1 MYHIKGSVEPMTVRQ
16 ILTVGTPSLRER
28 SEKVSKSEIRS
39 PMMRR
44 LVRDMTDTLAVAK
57 GIGLAAP
64 QIGEQLRVVLFD
76 VPEDNGYAED
86 GQGLTRTICINP
98 EITVLD
104 GPSAGYWEG
113 CLSVPGKRGFVERPQ
128 HIRLDFLDLA
138 AKLRS
143 MEFEGFLSTVCQHE
157 IDHLDGVLY
166 IDRITEPQ
174 LLMAEAD
181 FNEQVD

>member
-1 MYHIKGSVEPMTVRQ
+1 MSIRE
-16 ILTVGTPSLRER
+16 ILTVGTPSLRQP
-28 SEKVSKSEIRS
+28 SKAVTKSQIRS

-44 LVRDMTDTLAVAK
+44 LVRDMTDTLAEAK

-76 VPEDNGYAED
+76 VPEDNGYVTG
-86 GQGLTRTICINP
+86 GQELARTICINP

-104 GPSAGYWEG
+104 GPSAGFWEG

-138 AKLRS
+138 AKPRS

-166 IDRITEPQ
+166 IDRIADPE
-174 LLMAEAD
+174 LLKSDAE
-181 FNEQVD
+181 FNEQVE

>member
-1 MYHIKGSVEPMTVRQ
+1 MSVRN

-28 SEKVSKSEIRS
+28 SEEVTKSQIRS

-44 LVRDMTDTLAVAK
+44 LIRDMTDTLAGAK

-76 VPEDNGYAED
+76 VPEDNGYITG
-86 GQGLTRTICINP
+86 GQALARTICINP

-113 CLSVPGKRGFVERPQ
+113 CLSVPGKRGYVERPQ
-128 HIRLDFLDLA
+128 HIRLDFMDLA
-138 AKLRS
+138 AKPRS

-166 IDRITEPQ
+166 IDRVKEPN
-174 LLMAEAD
+174 LLVSEEE
-181 FNEQVD
+181 FNEQDGESSVD